1 MSGGE
6 LLAIVGIVVMLVA
19 AALLAAAETA
29 LTRISAAR
37 AEALADDG
45 RRGAEVLRDLI
56 ARRGSVLNPVLFVA
70 FACQLGAATLVAVL
84 ADRRWGSS
92 GLAIVFV
99 IELLVLFVAVEALPK
114 RWALRRPDS
123 SATTAAPL
131 ARLVSSIP
139 PLRWFA
145 NGSVGLFGLD
155 EEHEDPHHEG
165 EISEEELLAWAEKA
179 AEAEAIDEDEREL
192 IEHIIEFGD
201 TVAAEVMVPR
211 PDMVTV
217 DSTFRVGDA
226 IEVVILNGYS
236 RVPVSGHGIDD
247 IVGIV
252 HAKDLMRAE
261 RDGRADQPVVEMMRS
276 PKFMPES
283 KRIAQLLR
291 EMQAETFHIAIVVD
305 EHGGTAGL
313 VTMEDLIEEVVG
325 EIVDEF
331 DVEAPMI
338 ERLDDDR
345 LRVNGRVALD
355 DLEDVLDSELPEGE
369 WSTVGGLIFNTLG
382 HVPEI
387 GESVD
392 VDGHRLLV
400 ERVQGRRIARVLVS
414 PLSSDS
420 GQTGGP

>member
-1 MSGGE
+1 M
-6 LLAIVGIVVMLVA
+6 
-19 AALLAAAETA
+19 
-29 LTRISAAR
+29 
-37 AEALADDG
+37 
-45 RRGAEVLRDLI
+45 
-56 ARRGSVLNPVLFVA
+56 
-70 FACQLGAATLVAVL
+70 
-84 ADRRWGSS
+84 
-92 GLAIVFV
+92 
-99 IELLVLFVAVEALPK
+99 
-114 RWALRRPDS
+114 
-123 SATTAAPL
+123 
-131 ARLVSSIP
+131 SSIP

-145 NGSVGLFGLD
+145 NGSMGLFGLD
-155 EEHEDPHHEG
+155 EEDDNDHHEG
-165 EISEEELLAWAEKA
+165 EVSEGELLAWAGKA
-179 AEAEAIDEDEREL
+179 AEAEAIDQDEREL

-211 PDMVTV
+211 PDMVTI
-217 DSTFRVGDA
+217 DQAGSVGDA
-226 IEVVILNGYS
+226 IELVIENGYS
-236 RVPVSGHGIDD
+236 RIPVVGKGIDD

-252 HAKDLMRAE
+252 HAKDLMRAR
-261 RDGRADQPVVEMMRS
+261 RDGHVDDVVTETMRD
-276 PKFMPES
+276 PHFVPES

-305 EHGGTAGL
+305 EHGGTGGL
-313 VTMEDLIEEVVG
+313 VTMEDLIEEVLG

-338 ERLDDDR
+338 ERLDDTR

-355 DLEDVLDSELPEGE
+355 DLEDVLETELPDGE

-414 PLSSDS
+414 PLAEPAPEE
-420 GQTGGP
+420 TA